1 MKVGDLVR
9 WVYTDPD
16 VVTGCP
22 EDTGIVIKTN
32 ISMRGEEVIPSGIEV
47 LWSDDETEI
56 YYEDELEVISEI
68 IDNI

>member
-1 MKVGDLVR
+1 M
-9 WVYTDPD
+9 
-16 VVTGCP
+16 VTGCP